1 MGDHNMKKQMTKSL
15 IAAVT
20 AAALLVPASVRTQE
34 ADNVGHGR
42 QIAQTICVACHV
54 VSRGQRVSPNSEA
67 PPFPMIAETPG
78 MTSIAL
84 TAALLT
90 SHRLMPNII
99 LEPDERRDV
108 IAYILS
114 LK

>member
-1 MGDHNMKKQMTKSL
+1 MTKDMTKSL
-15 IAAVT
+15 IAGMTVAT
-20 AAALLVPASVRTQE
+20 LLAPVPTLAQE

-42 QIAQTICVACHV
+42 QVAQTICVECHV
-54 VSRGQRVSPNSEA
+54 VARDQKVSPNSEA
-67 PPFPMIAETPG
+67 PPFPMIAATPG

-90 SHRLMPNII
+90 SHRQMPNIM

>member
-1 MGDHNMKKQMTKSL
+1 MTKDMVKLL
-15 IAAVT
+15 IAGMAVAT
-20 AAALLVPASVRTQE
+20 LLVPVSVPAQE

-42 QIAQTICVACHV
+42 QIAQTICVECHV
-54 VSRGQRVSPNSEA
+54 VARDQRVWPNSEA
-67 PPFPMIAETPG
+67 PPFPMIAATPG

-90 SHRLMPNII
+90 SHRLMPNIM
-99 LEPDERRDV
+99 LEPEERRDV